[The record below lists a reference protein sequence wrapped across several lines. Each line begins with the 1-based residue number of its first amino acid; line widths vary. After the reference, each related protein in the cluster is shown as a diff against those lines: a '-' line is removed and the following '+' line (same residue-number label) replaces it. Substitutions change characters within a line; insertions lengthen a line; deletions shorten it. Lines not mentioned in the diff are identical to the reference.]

1 MSLRFKVLSVLFGAM
16 LLFSAVEH
24 AIHRWFIFPGFL
36 QLEEQQAEQDLL
48 RVHQAIDNEIRHLDT
63 FCFDWA
69 AWDDT
74 YQFVLSSS
82 PQYLASNLTLSTFL
96 DNRLNLIF
104 IYDRQGRRLWGES
117 HELEEGQP
125 LPLALFRGSTLP
137 AALTLPTASG
147 QGLAALKRTGVVA
160 TERGPLLLSVRPIV
174 TTDNRGPVRGTMV
187 MGRLLDVAVLS
198 TLAEQTRLA
207 FTFQPGKAA
216 LGQGALRFDKSNPQR
231 LISYQPFTD
240 LNGQAAF
247 SIRLE
252 TPRRIIHT
260 VQAMSR
266 HAVRF
271 MALSGLVLLV
281 LMSTALQ
288 RIVLG
293 PIYRLKE
300 HAHAIHT
307 GGDLSAR
314 LQLRRGDEIGQLAN
328 EFDIM
333 MAEIDQKSEE
343 LASANHELQRLSIED
358 PVTQLAN
365 RRQFDTRLDQ
375 EWRGLL
381 FQQRPLALLLC
392 DVDFFKLY
400 NDSYGHQ
407 AGDRCLRAVAQAIRQ
422 AVHRPADLV
431 ARYGGEEFAVILV
444 DTDLA
449 GAVAVAEKICN
460 AVRSLENPH
469 RASLVEQHVTL
480 SVGAASL
487 VPQTELSSA
496 LLIEWADQ
504 SLYRAKQQGRNRVEA
519 VSPVCALDDDPHFQL
534 YL

>member
-1 MSLRFKVLSVLFGAM
+1 M

-36 QLEEQQAEQDLL
+36 SLEEQQAEQDLL

-74 YQFVLSSS
+74 YQYVLSRS
-82 PQYLASNLTLSTFL
+82 PQYISSNLTLSSFSVSH
-96 DNRLNLIF
+96 LNLVF
-104 IYDRQGRRLWGES
+104 IYDQQGRRLWGES
-117 HELEEGQP
+117 YDLEDGQP
-125 LPLALFRGSTLP
+125 LTFDLFEKATLASALVLP
-137 AALTLPTASG
+137 IDSG
-147 QGLAALKRTGVVA
+147 EGLKTLKRTGVVA
-160 TERGPLLLSVRPIV
+160 TEKGPLLLSVRPIV

-187 MGRLLDVAVLS
+187 MGRLLNAALLS

-207 FTFQPGKAA
+207 FTFQQNTADV
-216 LGQGALRFDKSNPQR
+216 GQEPLQFDKSDPQS
-231 LISYQPFTD
+231 LVSYQPFTD
-240 LNGQAAF
+240 LNGQATF
-247 SIRLE
+247 DIRLE
-252 TPRRIIHT
+252 TPRMIILT
-260 VQAMSR
+260 VQAMNR
-266 HAVRF
+266 HTVVF
-271 MALSGLVLLV
+271 LALSSLVLV
-281 LMSTALQ
+281 VFMWVALQ

-293 PIYRLKE
+293 PICRVKE
-300 HAHAIHT
+300 HAQVIHT

-343 LASANHELQRLSIED
+343 LASANHELQRLSSED
-358 PVTQLAN
+358 PVTLLAN

-381 FQQRPLALLLC
+381 FQQRPLSLLLC

>member
-1 MSLRFKVLSVLFGAM
+1 MSLRYKVLSVLFGAM

-24 AIHRWFIFPGFL
+24 AIHRWFVFPGFL
-36 QLEEQQAEQDLL
+36 KLEERQAEQDLL
-48 RVHQAIDNEIRHLDT
+48 RVHQAINNEIRHLDT

-74 YQFVLSSS
+74 YQYVQTRS
-82 PQYLASNLTLSTFL
+82 PQFISSNLTLSSFSVS
-96 DNRLNLIF
+96 RLNLVF
-104 IYDRQGRRLWGES
+104 IYDQRGRRLWGES
-117 HELEEGQP
+117 YDLEDGQS
-125 LPLALFRGSTLP
+125 LTFDLFEKATLSSALV
-137 AALTLPTASG
+137 LPTASG
-147 QGLAALKRTGVVA
+147 QELKALKRTGVVA
-160 TERGPLLLSVRPIV
+160 TEKGPLLLSVRPIV
-174 TTDNRGPVRGTMV
+174 TTAKQGPVRGTII
-187 MGRLLDVAVLS
+187 MGRLLNAALLS

-207 FTFQPGKAA
+207 FTFQQNTAA
-216 LGQGALRFDKSNPQR
+216 VDQGPLQFDKSDPQS
-231 LISYQPFTD
+231 LISYQSFAD
-240 LNGQAAF
+240 LKGQAAF
-247 SIRLE
+247 VIRLE

-266 HAVRF
+266 HTVVF
-271 MALSGLVLLV
+271 LALSSLVLV
-281 LMSTALQ
+281 VFMWVALQ

-293 PIYRLKE
+293 PICRVKE
-300 HAHAIHT
+300 HAQGIHT

-314 LQLRRGDEIGQLAN
+314 LQLRCGDEIGQLAN
-328 EFDIM
+328 EFDLM
-333 MAEIDQKSEE
+333 MAEIDQKSAE
-343 LASANHELQRLSIED
+343 LASANIELQRLSSED
-358 PVTQLAN
+358 TVTQLAN
-365 RRQFDTRLDQ
+365 RRQFDTRLNQ
-375 EWRGLL
+375 EWRYLL

-460 AVRSLENPH
+460 AVRLLETPH
-469 RASLVEQHVTL
+469 QASLVEQHVTL

-487 VPQTELSSA
+487 VPQTELSPA
-496 LLIEWADQ
+496 FLIEWADQ
-504 SLYRAKQQGRNRVEA
+504 SLYRAKQRGRNRVEA
-519 VSPVCALDDDPHFQL
+519 ASPVCALDDNPLFQL
-534 YL
+534 HI